1 MTKLKKSIDYRAA
14 KKVLNQY
21 FNFSF
26 KTPRKGKDFTAS
38 EKRIIRRKLEKLSGL
53 IDKNGNLEK
62 GLSFIPYPKNAN
74 HRYKTDRL
82 PGVDAIRTN
91 KGLFYKLPGAKAVR
105 DKKGKYKIVVKVGQR
120 KDIFFPFPP
129 SVAGSIERIKD
140 YVEQLK
146 KKYKPEL
153 IRWSK
158 TNRRESNLYAPERF
172 EGYLS
177 TDYISEDEQE
187 NTEENLE
194 NLGAFIDSDEFQEL
208 EFDEQKI
215 YKRQYRVL
223 ETMLKQPTF
232 YNGVFFTWFKE

>member
-1 MTKLKKSIDYRAA
+1 MTKRKKSIDYRAA

-21 FNFSF
+21 FDFTF
-26 KTPRKGKDFTAS
+26 KTPRKGKEFTPQQKAA
-38 EKRIIRRKLEKLSGL
+38 ITRKLEKLSGL
-53 IDKNGNLEK
+53 IDKSGNLEK
-62 GLSFIPYPKNAN
+62 GLSFIKYPEHSK
-74 HRYKTDRL
+74 L

-172 EGYLS
+172 DGYLT
-177 TDYISEDEQE
+177 TDYISDDEQE

-194 NLGAFIDSDEFQEL
+194 NLGAFIDSDEFKEL

-223 ETMLKQPTF
+223 ETMLNQPTF

>member
-1 MTKLKKSIDYRAA
+1 MTKRKKSIDYRAA

-26 KTPRKGKDFTAS
+26 KTPRKGKDFTPQQKAA
-38 EKRIIRRKLEKLSGL
+38 ITRKLEKLSGL

-62 GLSFIPYPKNAN
+62 GLSFIKYPEHSK
-74 HRYKTDRL
+74 L

-146 KKYKPEL
+146 KKHNPEV
-153 IRWSK
+153 IRWS
-158 TNRRESNLYAPERF
+158 TTGRRESNLYAPQLF
-172 EGYLS
+172 DGYLT
-177 TDYISEDEQE
+177 TDYISGDER
-187 NTEENLE
+187 ENLLDNIDALE
-194 NLGAFIDSDEFQEL
+194 AFIDSPEFAEL
-208 EFDEQKI
+208 EQREQFAE
-215 YKRQYRVL
+215 YRKLSMWRKMVD
-223 ETMLKQPTF
+223 QPTF

>member
-1 MTKLKKSIDYRAA
+1 MTKRKKSIDYRAA

-21 FNFSF
+21 FHFTF

-53 IDKNGNLEK
+53 IDKSGNLEK
-62 GLSFIPYPKNAN
+62 GLSFIPYPKNNN

-146 KKYKPEL
+146 KNYNPEV
-153 IRWSK
+153 IRWS
-158 TNRRESNLYAPERF
+158 TTGRRESNLYAPQLF
-172 EGYLS
+172 DGYLT
-177 TDYISEDEQE
+177 TDYISDDDQE
-187 NTEENLE
+187 NILDNIDALE
-194 NLGAFIDSDEFQEL
+194 SFIDSPEFAEL
-208 EFDEQKI
+208 EQREQFAE
-215 YKRQYRVL
+215 YRKLSMWRKMVD
-223 ETMLKQPTF
+223 QPTF